1 MPPALR
7 HRARVER
14 TEPPH
19 DGEHCLAAANEA
31 DARHLGHAS
40 GFGVGAVSRDRAPD
54 EVKQPFPVVAHLGQ
68 DVDPPVLVW
77 LDKLG
82 ETVGGVPAGA
92 DDRAVARKPVSTAM
106 LDRQNQQ
113 DAAFAV

>member
-1 MPPALR
+1 MTYDNRPSR
-7 HRARVER
+7 RGRA
-14 TEPPH
+14 H
-19 DGEHCLAAANEA
+19 GCAAGL
-31 DARHLGHAS
+31 H
-40 GFGVGAVSRDRAPD
+40 PD

-68 DVDPPVLVW
+68 DVDPRVLVW